1 MSSDLD
7 FSTVIASA
15 VHDMKN
21 SLGMLLHSVEEVSD
35 AIPEETRTSSA
46 FTTLQ
51 YEAQRLHGDLIQLLG
66 IYKMEQQTL
75 SARVDEH
82 FVPDFLDEQYARHKP
97 LLEGLGIE
105 MAVDAEPVTG
115 YFDDNLVAGVLTNI
129 INNAIRYTKNTLR
142 LAAREED
149 GYLVIAVEDDGGG
162 YPAHMINAPEQFS
175 REGVDFSSGSTHLG
189 LYFAHRIAGMHQEGE
204 RTGFIQLSN
213 GGQTGGGVFELHL
226 P

>member
-1 MSSDLD
+1 MSSKLD

-21 SLGMLLHSVEEVSD
+21 SLGMLLHSVEEVSND
-35 AIPEETRTSSA
+35 IPDETRTSSA

-66 IYKMEQQTL
+66 IYKMQQETL
-75 SARVDEH
+75 SPRIDEH

-97 LLEGLGIE
+97 LLDGLGIDIH
-105 MAVDAEPVTG
+105 VDAEPVTG
-115 YFDDNLVAGVLTNI
+115 YFDDNLVAGVLTNT
-129 INNAIRYTKNTLR
+129 INNAIRYTQNALR
-142 LAAREED
+142 LTAREEE

-175 REGVDFSSGSTHLG
+175 REGVDFSSGSTNLG
-189 LYFAHRIAGMHQEGE
+189 LYFADRMARMHQEGD
-204 RTGFIQLSN
+204 RKGSIQLSN
-213 GGQTGGGVFELHL
+213 GGRFSGGVFELWL